1 MRDFT
6 LAKILTLR
14 LKAEASRSHPMT
26 HLSPSWR
33 DKDTLPA
40 MSPSEGKLGL
50 HGLRTLHCSGEKGT

>member
-14 LKAEASRSHPMT
+14 LKAEAGRSRPTT
-26 HLSPSWR
+26 HRSPSWR

-40 MSPSEGKLGL
+40 MFASEGKLGL